1 MRQAR
6 IKKAEEAYYHVTSRC
21 ALQSFLMKREDK
33 DMFVKMMR
41 RAEFFSGVHIVTY
54 CVMDNHFHLLVKVPE
69 RRDVSEAELK
79 RRIAT
84 LYGDS
89 KASRIFSRWDS
100 MKESGDGNAAL
111 REQEAF
117 RKRMFDISEFMKT
130 LKQRFSVW
138 YCSNQKTTDDNGEER
153 KIEGTIWQGRFH
165 SVLVENSQKA
175 LTAVAAY
182 IDLNPVRAKIVREA
196 KAYRWSGY
204 GAAKRGNIAAKQ
216 AHAAI
221 ECPFYDEVI
230 KVRQDGFAA
239 RIPSISRGMAFGSKK
254 FVSQTL
260 ASSDRGRTNTVPLPL
275 AKRGDLSTIFAAVRR
290 KRMA

>member
-21 ALQSFLMKREDK
+21 ALQSFLMKREEK

-41 RAEFFSGVHIVTY
+41 RAEFFSGVQIVTY
-54 CVMDNHFHLLVKVPE
+54 CIMDNHFHILVKVPE
-69 RRDVSEAELK
+69 KRDVSEDELMN
-79 RRIAT
+79 RITT
-84 LYGDS
+84 LYGDT
-89 KASRIFSRWDS
+89 KAKRIFSRW
-100 MKESGDGNAAL
+100 ESLKKAGDGKAAL
-111 REQEAF
+111 REQSAF
-117 RKRMFDISEFMKT
+117 RKRMFDVSEFMKT
-130 LKQRFSVW
+130 LKQRYSVW
-138 YCSNQKTTDDNGEER
+138 YCSNHKTTDDNGEER

-204 GAAKRGNIAAKQ
+204 GAAKRGDSAATR
-216 AHAAI
+216 AHSAI
-221 ECPFYDEVI
+221 ECPFYEEVI
-230 KVRQDGFAA
+230 KAKQDGFAA
-239 RIPSISRGMAFGSKK
+239 RIPSISRGMAFGSKS
-254 FVSQTL
+254 FVSQAL

-275 AKRGDLSTIFAAVRR
+275 ARRGDLSTVFAAVRR

>member
-21 ALQSFLMKREDK
+21 ALQSFLMKGEDK

-41 RAEFFSGVHIVTY
+41 RAEYFSGVHIITY
-54 CVMDNHFHLLVKVPE
+54 CVMDNHFHLLLKVPE

-79 RRIAT
+79 RRITA

-100 MKESGDGNAAL
+100 MKESGDGKAAI

-117 RKRMFDISEFMKT
+117 RKRMFDLSEFGKT
-130 LKQRFSVW
+130 LKQRYSVW
-138 YCSNQKTTDDNGEER
+138 YCANHKTTDGNGEER

-165 SVLVENSQKA
+165 SVIVESSQKA

-182 IDLNPVRAKIVREA
+182 IDLNPVRANIVRDA
-196 KAYRWSGY
+196 KAYRWSAY
-204 GAAKRGNIAAKQ
+204 GAAKRGNTAAKQ

-221 ECPFYDEVI
+221 ECPFYDDVI
-230 KVRQDGFAA
+230 KRKQDGFEA
-239 RIPSISRGMAFGSKK
+239 RLPSVSRGMAFGSKK
-254 FVSQTL
+254 FVSQTI
-260 ASSDRGRTNTVPLPL
+260 ASADGGRINTVPLPI
-275 AKRGDLSTIFAAVRR
+275 AKQGDLATVFSAVRR